1 MRNLTITEKEA
12 RLTLATFLKQK
23 FPSGFVRKV
32 FDKKGV
38 RVNGERGLPETVLKK
53 GDVLTFYVPLLAPSE
68 REKTPVNVNLDILFE
83 DRNLLVIN
91 KKAGIA
97 VHEGKDISFQQS
109 LIGQLQTYYKDKGV
123 TPYLVHR
130 LDKDTSGCLVVAK
143 NEETA
148 KDFEAI
154 FEKGSLQKEY
164 LALVKGIV
172 KEKKG
177 RIDIPLPG
185 RDGTLVSALTFFQV
199 EKIFPEEQ
207 LSLLRVQIETGR
219 MHQIR
224 IHLSKIGH
232 PIVMDNQYGD
242 FAFNKE
248 FRKNYGLKR
257 QFLHAEKIEFEYKGK
272 LKSVTAPLPVDLKK
286 TLQYME

>member
-12 RLTLATFLKQK
+12 QLTLATFLQRK

-38 RVNGERGLPETVLKK
+38 RVNGERGRPETVLKK
-53 GDVLTFYVPLLAPSE
+53 GDILTFYIPLLDAAE
-68 REKTPVNVNLDILFE
+68 RLKTPSKVDLDILFE
-83 DRNLLVIN
+83 DRDLLVIN

-148 KDFEAI
+148 KEFEHL
-154 FEKGSLQKEY
+154 FEKSSLQKEY
-164 LALVKGIV
+164 LALVKGVV
-172 KEKKG
+172 KDKKG
-177 RIDIPLPG
+177 KIDIPLPG
-185 RDGTLVSALTFFQV
+185 REATLVSALTFFKV
-199 EKIFPEEQ
+199 EKIFEEAE

-224 IHLSKIGH
+224 IHLSKISH
-232 PIVMDNQYGD
+232 PVVMDNQYGD
-242 FAFNKE
+242 FAFNKN
-248 FRKNYGLKR
+248 FRKAYGLKR
-257 QFLHAEKIEFEYKGK
+257 QFLHAEKLTFQYKGK
-272 LKSVTAPLPVDLKK
+272 LRSFTAPLPGDLKK
-286 TLQYME
+286 TLQEME